1 MFVANLLLLRD
12 NNLEYVSL
20 SLKLYHMPS
29 TSMSRRDFLKNST
42 ILGVS
47 VSPVIK
53 PLSHLL
59 GVKESQ
65 AHKLIDFGL
74 RLIKPESLLSL
85 EFYFINVD
93 FREGCLFSKTRLL
106 SVYEQPPSYMIVR
119 LPQQH
124 IAEQAYDTSAKDCG
138 CKFLDIDSPENDWV
152 AKVVISGY
160 SYIVFQI
167 LQDRIDKKL
176 KIPVTEK
183 DLLDWNNENRYRLVI
198 RQNLNES
205 LFNIKIE
212 SEAGKYYENTY
223 PLNYK
228 KSGTSYKY
236 DINRFPKAY
245 GDPITAIEAPW
256 RLIVSPKLPDPRQF
270 RFNWIF
276 TNESSPADTSAELWM
291 ATLTVEPRPVIL
303 AASSIIGDDR
313 KPAQSADQ
321 IFSKLNLMFI
331 GSPDH
336 PHHNTNADHYF
347 QNEVLGP
354 QYKVLPY
361 TINRYAL
368 VELYIKYKL
377 LARSNNISFSPL
389 GISAYIE
396 FKNNRIEDT
405 VKDGFLPEKID
416 LYSYKHLISFGRDEG
431 VEVTELI
438 LEKESG
444 LKMLLILTTKRRT
457 KDGISYLDYREYIK
471 PLEIEKDYTSHVDEN
486 GVSKFRSPFKKIR
499 FLEKDPKRICSIGND
514 QVYTAANSNLKALP
528 NGMVRQGIFYPL
540 TSDAKGNYVPLT
552 FQMEITDWHDQVFT
566 IRKKIQA
573 ITFGT
578 NDRIEAGDGITLK
591 EIYEFFDND
600 NSGGTVSVQQ
610 YEAINTAL
618 NNNYQTL
625 VTDVRNFA
633 QGTSAT
639 GEHTFFD
646 KTVTQII
653 ELKNLLPSGNLGE
666 VINSRKNDLLAFLI
680 NKRNEFKRIIQDKI
694 NTITLDATA
703 YLNSYQAVLDAAT
716 AAKKDIQAKITALET
731 QIETEAQNLYAGTQT
746 ELNNRATDRDKLKTI
761 QNDFKNAEDLIDKTS
776 KQLDKANI
784 DLSHIDPSDT
794 AAIARQKAKI
804 KSLEDL
810 LGNYKA
816 AGRALFQRY
825 ENELN
830 AAALGGYTSIVKLL
844 RNIKIKIDDLQ
855 AQINKLQAQI
865 DDVKANVKASY
876 QDKSDLLNRLLTE
889 ADHKVTE
896 ATNQVNNNVNYIVK
910 SIKSSSYLHI
920 VDYLEKWFDSLKIDF
935 ENKEKDF
942 LKDIDNGVEN
952 LFDPG
957 RDTDVQASLKAILD
971 LKTNLPKIDIVDID
985 GKVVVDARG
994 NAVKFDLTPVFSD
1007 YLDGLTSDV
1016 KLLFFDFS
1024 YRYLRPLAD
1033 YDKELFNDIKG
1044 FRDRFKTEVLGKIR
1058 DLKKA
1063 EKLLTNAIYTYRSK
1077 IGYAVNKFEDDLEEI
1092 NGSLSAL
1099 ETDFFVLKGE
1109 LRTMVNKSALIDF
1122 FHQYSSI
1129 PQMKHAEVYISSIS
1143 KLVNKEIAVGINY
1156 ANDYIASQ
1164 KDLYNLNID
1173 KNATRVFVEIKEFS
1187 KNEIKNVIRE
1197 LSPDFGGLIN
1207 PELAVDF
1214 LSYLRDP
1221 RQIGDQLLKQ
1231 LPADVQ
1237 SKIAAS
1243 EKVIGQLKQQ
1253 VIQTRAQINAAVST
1267 TEQQLQQYKNQLQR
1281 QLIQYKEAL
1290 NSTPLVKDLVLIG
1303 SEAKSFYDEAKSF
1316 SPDAFFKNL
1325 EAKIF
1330 GTIYLNQILGIDFEL
1345 PKLSPSKDEITYN
1358 FITNKIQS
1366 KDFDFFRFVA
1376 ESDTQIQVYFSKS
1389 LKAAGVYNSFTR
1401 LSNFRLVIRLVSED
1415 ILLIKFKEFR
1425 IGSSNTQS
1433 RQIVAKLDGVAFGG
1447 PLDFFG
1453 KLAEKL
1459 QLPGTGLRIKP
1470 SLNQLEI
1477 GYGFPLPSIS
1487 SPGFNFANIK
1497 FNVGVIIPF
1506 ATSASLSALKLVAGI
1521 NAEDDKFLVSV
1532 GIFGGA
1538 GYFDIEAYPDSLES
1552 INAGVAFGGYFGI
1565 NLGIASGYVF
1575 LFAGI
1580 SLSYARSGNMTLV
1593 GYLICEGGVTVFG
1606 FISIYLTVMLSMT
1619 YQRIDG
1625 QAALY
1630 GSASLRYSIKIGF
1643 FKKSFEISFSKTFV
1657 GAKGASIGQQQNS
1670 AYLYNQH
1677 NQPYY
1682 ANTEKNPAEYANYQL
1697 NYLQDETIPES
1708 NKDEHSALFENIYS
1722 DQDWKFYYNA
1732 FDL

>member
-1 MFVANLLLLRD
+1 
-12 NNLEYVSL
+12 
-20 SLKLYHMPS
+20 MPS

-42 ILGVS
+42 IFGVS

-53 PLSHLL
+53 PLSRLF
-59 GVKESQ
+59 GIKESQ

-106 SVYEQPPSYMIVR
+106 SIYEQPPSYMIVR

-124 IAEQAYDTSAKDCG
+124 IAEQAYDTSTKDCG
-138 CKFLDIDSPENDWV
+138 CKFLDTDSPDKDWI

-160 SYIVFQI
+160 SYIVFQL

-183 DLLDWNNENRYRLVI
+183 DLFDWNNEDRYHLVI

-228 KSGTSYKY
+228 KSGTSYTY

-256 RLIVSPKLPDPRQF
+256 RLIISPKLPDPRQF
-270 RFNWIF
+270 RFKWIF
-276 TNESSPADTSAELWM
+276 TNESSPGDTSAELWM
-291 ATLTVEPRPVIL
+291 ATLTVEPRPVIQ

-313 KPAQSADQ
+313 KADQNADQ
-321 IFSKLNLMFI
+321 IFSNLNLMFI

-336 PHHNTNADHYF
+336 PNHNINADDYF
-347 QNEVLGP
+347 QNDVLGP

-361 TINRYAL
+361 SVNRYAL

-377 LARSNNISFSPL
+377 LAHSNNISFSPL

-396 FKNNRIEDT
+396 FKNTRINDT
-405 VKDGFLPEKID
+405 VQDGFLPKKID

-471 PLEIEKDYTSHVDEN
+471 PLEIEKDYTSHVDGE
-486 GVSKFRSPFKKIR
+486 GISKFRSPFKKIR
-499 FLEKDPKRICSIGND
+499 FLEKDPRRICSIGND
-514 QVYTAANSNLKALP
+514 TVYTAANSNLKALT
-528 NGMVRQGIFYPL
+528 NGKVRQGIFYPL

-552 FQMEITDWHDQVFT
+552 FQMEITDWHDHVFT

-578 NDRIEAGDGITLK
+578 NDRIEAGDGITLAD
-591 EIYEFFDND
+591 IYEFFDND

-633 QGTSAT
+633 QGTPAT

-646 KTVTQII
+646 KTVAQII
-653 ELKNLLPSGNLGE
+653 ELKSLLPSGSLGE
-666 VINSRKNDLLAFLI
+666 VINSRKNDLVALLV
-680 NKRNEFKRIIQDKI
+680 NKRNQFKKIIQDKI
-694 NTITLDATA
+694 NMITLDTQE
-703 YLNSYQAVLDAAT
+703 YLNSYTAVLEAAT
-716 AAKKDIQAKITALET
+716 AAEKDVQDKITALKL
-731 QIETEAQNLYAGTQT
+731 QIDTDTQNLSAGIKTQ
-746 ELNNRATDRDKLKTI
+746 LDDLAAHRDKIKPI
-761 QNDFKNAEDLIDKTS
+761 QKEFKSAQGLIDDTTAD
-776 KQLDKANI
+776 LNKANS
-784 DLSHIDPSDT
+784 DLANIDPSDT
-794 AAIARQKAKI
+794 DAIARQKAKI
-804 KSLEDL
+804 KAFQDL
-810 LGNYKA
+810 LQNYRA
-816 AGRALFQRY
+816 AGKALLLQH
-825 ENELN
+825 EDEL
-830 AAALGGYTSIVKLL
+830 AAEALGGYTNITKLL
-844 RNIKIKIDDLQ
+844 NSINTKLAQLQ
-855 AQINKLQAQI
+855 AQINKLQTQI
-865 DDVKANVKASY
+865 DAIKAQVQARY
-876 QDKSDLLNRLLTE
+876 QDQLDLLDRLLIE
-889 ADHKVTE
+889 AGDKVDA
-896 ATNQVNNNVNYIVK
+896 ATVQVSNNVNYIVK
-910 SIKSSSYLHI
+910 SVKSSSYLLI
-920 VDYLEKWFDSLKIDF
+920 VEYLEKWFDSLKSDF
-935 ENKEKDF
+935 ENKEKDYHR
-942 LKDIDNGVEN
+942 DIDTGVGN
-952 LFDPG
+952 LFDPS
-957 RDTDVQASLKAILD
+957 RDTEVQASLKAILD
-971 LKTNLPKIDIVDID
+971 LKTNLPKIDIIDID
-985 GKVVVDARG
+985 GKAVVDLHGAP
-994 NAVKFDLTPVFSD
+994 VKFDLTPVLSD
-1007 YLDGLTSDV
+1007 YLDGLISAV
-1016 KLLFFDFS
+1016 KLLFFDFT

-1044 FRDRFKTEVLGKIR
+1044 FRDRFKIDVLGKIN
-1058 DLKKA
+1058 DLKAA
-1063 EKLLTNAIYTYRSK
+1063 ERSITNAIYTYRSK
-1077 IGYAVNKFEDDLEEI
+1077 IGYAVNKFEDELEEI

-1122 FHQYSSI
+1122 FHQYSSM
-1129 PQMKHAEVYISSIS
+1129 PQMKHAEVYVSGIS
-1143 KLVNKEIAVGINY
+1143 KLVNQEIAVGMNY
-1156 ANDYIASQ
+1156 ADDYIASQ
-1164 KDLYNLNID
+1164 KDLYNLNIE
-1173 KNATRVFVEIKEFS
+1173 KNATRVFAEIKEFS
-1187 KNEIKNVIRE
+1187 KNEIKSVIRK

-1221 RQIGDQLLKQ
+1221 RKVGEHLLKQ
-1231 LPADVQ
+1231 LPADLQ
-1237 SKIAAS
+1237 DRIAAS
-1243 EKVIGQLKQQ
+1243 EKEIDLLKGQ
-1253 VIQTRAQINAAVST
+1253 VAQTRAQINAAVNAT
-1267 TEQQLQQYKNQLQR
+1267 KQQLQQYKDQLQ
-1281 QLIQYKEAL
+1281 QQINAYKDAL
-1290 NSTPLVKDLVLIG
+1290 NATPLVKDLVLIG
-1303 SEAKSFYDEAKSF
+1303 SEAKSYYDEAKSF
-1316 SPDAFFKNL
+1316 SPDAYFKNL

-1345 PKLSPSKDEITYN
+1345 PKLSPGKDEITYN

-1415 ILLIKFKEFR
+1415 VLLIKFREFR

-1470 SLNQLEI
+1470 SANQLEI

-1487 SPGFNFANIK
+1487 APGFNFANIK

-1506 ATSASLSALKLVAGI
+1506 ATSASLTALKLVAGI

-1538 GYFDIEAYPDSLES
+1538 GYFNIEAYPDSLES

-1657 GAKGASIGQQQNS
+1657 GAKGASIGEQQNS
-1670 AYLYNQH
+1670 AYLYNKQT
-1677 NQPYY
+1677 QVYY
-1682 ANTEKNPAEYANYQL
+1682 ASTEKDPAEYASYQL

-1708 NKDEHSALFENIYS
+1708 NKDEHSALFEHIYS